1 MGGSLDGGI
10 RERLSA
16 LSRREVVGLVVLA
29 AVTIGGGALWYLRSL
44 PRPVEVRADGGQG
57 PAPTVSAAQ
66 ASPVT
71 IFVHVAG
78 RVRRPGVYE
87 LAEGSRV
94 IDGIEAAGGA
104 RADAYLDGLNLAA
117 VLVDGQQVIVPKRTP
132 GGGGGTAPG
141 PTSTGPALVN
151 LNTASAAELE
161 TLPGIGE
168 VIAQAIVDYRTENGP
183 FATVEDLLDVSGIG
197 DATLAEIRDLVTV

>member
-1 MGGSLDGGI
+1 
-10 RERLSA
+10 
-16 LSRREVVGLVVLA
+16 VGLVVLA
-29 AVTIGGGALWYLRSL
+29 AGTIGGGALWYLRSL
-44 PRPVEVRADGGQG
+44 PRPVEVRADGGTAPG
-57 PAPTVSAAQ
+57 PAVSSAP
-66 ASPVT
+66 ASPVA

-104 RADAYLDGLNLAA
+104 RPDAYLDGLNLAA
-117 VLVDGQQVIVPKRTP
+117 VLVDGQQILVPKRTP
-132 GGGGGTAPG
+132 GGGGGTGPG

-168 VIAQAIVDYRTENGP
+168 VIAQAIVDHRTENGP
-183 FATVEDLLDVSGIG
+183 FGTVEDLLDVSGIG